1 MLTTFDSARLNGIYY
16 GTVLKHL
23 AHGRCKIYIPVAYPE
38 EYKDNPDMLPSARQA
53 SPIFTGCHNGNG
65 MFSYPNI
72 GSTVVCMFING
83 DANTPIY
90 FATLLGGDRAFGQYS
105 IVKPDYG
112 DFNSEG
118 EAFEDVSNKH
128 LMTNAK
134 ARMEWF
140 EDGKISAIVED
151 PIRTDCSVDFD
162 TYEKYEDNIET
173 DDKHKSTISNDILK
187 KIKDNKLSNIDCQV
201 VLDNN
206 GGTHGKLSTST
217 HWFNIYDEEDEK
229 KGTHLKGTLSIDNHS
244 VLHNHGIIGHQTKR
258 TIKIDEE
265 TNKQTTL
272 CSDACDNSYMQS
284 TEGTYFQLLSTQH
297 DIQSTNKVT
306 GLNIN
311 DKLTA
316 SVIQQHDVHGIEHIS
331 ADIKLQ
337 NDTVDSNGS
346 TKLTNYLSNAMVLSN
361 DGLIAL
367 SSNVH
372 VDLAKSSRQ
381 SGSLVKKED
390 ISSVFQSD
398 GRCNTLVQTISSL
411 NEVNDSSGT
420 KIVKLS
426 NSLDMK
432 SDGRI
437 YLGSQTNTYKL
448 DQNQTTTILTAY
460 SGNYMDVNDGDNT
473 QEGGW
478 KRSLM
483 SSGSTKEVDNQFLRR
498 SLSKNNASLQEVVVA
513 QTKIDGSPTVDFK
526 YNKLVKSKDSTST
539 LIIQD
544 NITKNKVTYG
554 NDVRTGKSTMHITNT
569 ESGMMCMLTFDSKGV
584 MTVQTTDKLD
594 ISTTN
599 SVTVTTPQITMNGV
613 TTINGATTIN
623 STLHVTS
630 QTTIDADATIG
641 GKSFLGHMHGN
652 GNLGAP
658 TTPPL

>member
-1 MLTTFDSARLNGIYY
+1 MLTTFDSTRLNGIYY

-38 EYKDNPDMLPSARQA
+38 EYRDKPDMLPSARQA

-65 MFSYPNI
+65 LFSYPNI
-72 GSTVVCMFING
+72 GSTVICMFING
-83 DANTPIY
+83 DASTPIY

-112 DFNSEG
+112 DFNDEG

-134 ARMEWF
+134 ARIEWF

-162 TYEKYEDNIET
+162 TYELYEDNIET
-173 DDKHKSTISNDILK
+173 DDKHKSTISNDIVK
-187 KIKDNKLSNIDCQV
+187 KIKENKLSNIDCQV
-201 VLDNN
+201 VLDND

-229 KGTHLKGTLSIDNHS
+229 KGTHFKGTLSIDNGS
-244 VLHNHGIIGHQTKR
+244 VLHNHGVIGHQTKQ
-258 TIKIDEE
+258 TIKIDKE
-265 TNKQTTL
+265 TERQTTL
-272 CSDACDNSYMQS
+272 CTDACYNSYLQS
-284 TEGTYFQLLSTQH
+284 TEGTYSQLLSTQH
-297 DIQSTNKVT
+297 DIKTANKVT
-306 GLNIN
+306 SLNVN

-316 SVIQQHDVHGIEHIS
+316 SVIQQHDVHGLEHIH
-331 ADIKLQ
+331 ADVKWQ
-337 NDTVDSNGS
+337 NDSSNSNGT
-346 TKLTNYLSNAMVLSN
+346 TKLTNCLSNAMVLSS
-361 DGLIAL
+361 DGLVAL

-372 VDLAKSSRQ
+372 VDLTESSSQ

-420 KIVKLS
+420 TIVKLS
-426 NSLDMK
+426 NSLGMK
-432 SDGRI
+432 SKGSI
-437 YLGSQTNTYKL
+437 YLGSQTDKYQM
-448 DQNQTTTILTAY
+448 DQTQTATMLTAY
-460 SGNYMDVNDGDNT
+460 SRNYMDVNDGNNT

-478 KRSLM
+478 KRVLAA
-483 SSGSTKEVDNQFLRR
+483 SGSTKEVDNQFLRQ
-498 SLSKNNASLQEVVVA
+498 SVSKNNASLQEVVTA
-513 QTKIDGSPTVDFK
+513 QTRIDGSPTVDFK
-526 YNKLVKSKDSTST
+526 YNNLVKSKDSTST

-544 NITKNKVTYG
+544 NITKNKVMYG

-584 MTVQTTDKLD
+584 MTIQTTDKLD

-623 STLHVTS
+623 STLHVAS
-630 QTTIDADATIG
+630 SATIDSDATIG
-641 GKSFLGHMHGN
+641 GKSFLGHTHGN
-652 GNLGAP
+652 GNNGAP